1 MAGRLAADNDT
12 GCKPLRAGRFRHRG
26 CRRWGQMN
34 IVGPVGGGATDS
46 LPVRRARFTYL
57 DYLELRGWEFEKFRH
72 LPTITQEQIAAVN
85 WPVLAR
91 MFAGEDAET

>member
-1 MAGRLAADNDT
+1 MDLPPITIVGASRCAAQAAPELESGGR
-12 GCKPLRAGRFRHRG
+12 GRR
-26 CRRWGQMN
+26 QMN

-46 LPVRRARFTYL
+46 LPVRRTRFTYL

-72 LPTITQEQIAAVN
+72 LPTITREQIAAVN

-91 MFAGEDAET
+91 MFAGQDAEA